1 MFCFTQLKILAL
13 QFVVQLLQ
21 RAMEMIGGKWK
32 LSLLC
37 SLMVDGSTR
46 YNELKRK
53 MNGIS
58 NTMLAKPLKEME
70 DDGLVTRTEYMEV
83 PIRVEYA
90 ITEKAKALG
99 RSWYSWHSGQLRC
112 KAHHTITKTGTP
124 MRCAC
129 RFAASCIILPGCNPQ
144 ALRPYQTRSQR
155 HPGSSHG

>member
-1 MFCFTQLKILAL
+1 MSTTHNCPCTQACP
-13 QFVVQLLQ
+13 LQ
-21 RAMEMIGGKWK
+21 RAMEMIGSKWK

-58 NTMLAKPLKEME
+58 NTMLAKSLKEME

-99 RSWYSWHSGQLRC
+99 PILVQPAQW
-112 KAHHTITKTGTP
+112 
-124 MRCAC
+124 
-129 RFAASCIILPGCNPQ
+129 AASN
-144 ALRPYQTRSQR
+144 A
-155 HPGSSHG
+155 

>member
-58 NTMLAKPLKEME
+58 NTMLAKSLKEME

-90 ITEKAKALG
+90 ITEKAKVLG
-99 RSWYSWHSGQLRC
+99 PILVQL
-112 KAHHTITKTGTP
+112 AQW
-124 MRCAC
+124 
-129 RFAASCIILPGCNPQ
+129 AAEM
-144 ALRPYQTRSQR
+144 
-155 HPGSSHG
+155 